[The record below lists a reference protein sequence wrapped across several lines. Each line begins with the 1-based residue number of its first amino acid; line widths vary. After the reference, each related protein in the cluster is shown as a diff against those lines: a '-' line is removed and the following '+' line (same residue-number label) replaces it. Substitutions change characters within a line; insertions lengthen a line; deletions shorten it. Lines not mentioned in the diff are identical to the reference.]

1 MIGYTLAQLRAFTV
15 AAAKDDRQR
24 LAELALAVRVAFG
37 ADAAGWQQF
46 QNLMTGTAPAQPQK
60 EIPTNG

>member
-1 MIGYTLAQLRAFTV
+1 MAQLRAFT
-15 AAAKDDRQR
+15 AAAARDDRQR

-46 QNLMTGTAPAQPQK
+46 QNLMTGITPAQPPK
-60 EIPTNG
+60 ESPTNG